1 MLTNIFVYDS
11 LSWMSDH
18 KVVSGWQR
26 FLPLVAPFRMTIPH
40 SMHPLAPEE
49 REAQGQV
56 DKNRQISVT
65 GFNRID
71 NIVSLINSETRG
83 KITSSSACPR
93 LPV

>member
-1 MLTNIFVYDS
+1 
-11 LSWMSDH
+11 MSDH

-26 FLPLVAPFRMTIPH
+26 CLPLVDPFERQFPD

-49 REAQGQV
+49 REAQGRA

-71 NIVSLINSETRG
+71 NIVRLINYETHGAR
-83 KITSSSACPR
+83 
-93 LPV
+93 